1 MTTIQPNSN
10 YGGAA
15 LPPPDSGLQANATPP
30 GGQIDGLKLLA
41 ELQNMVAQLEG
52 GKGAP
57 GGNSPTD
64 ERGAP
69 AISEPSKSFNASDMV
84 DLLRSLRGK
93 SQDAQLKAAASGVES
108 ARISAEK
115 NNENQLDKIKEWI
128 EKCKEADSKGLLG
141 KIFGWIGK
149 IFAVLAALAAVAV
162 AAVAT
167 VATGGAAAPFLA
179 MAVIG
184 AIGATISLADQISQ
198 EFGGPEISIGNL
210 IQTMVGKFLEA
221 CGVPPETAER
231 IGRVM
236 GGVLAIAMPV
246 MLLVEPQLLG
256 GMAQNIALLAGA
268 DEQTAGYIGMA
279 VGIAAAI
286 TAGIAMAVISGGS
299 NVGTSATKIANALVG
314 ATAQIVQGATSVTT
328 GGIGIATA
336 IDKRDAENAI
346 AEKKEL
352 EAAMV
357 KLQKQM
363 EEGREE
369 MKKVIQ
375 QIEEGL
381 QMVTRMLAGAA
392 DSMSQVTSN
401 IGKRAAV

>member
-1 MTTIQPNSN
+1 MTTIQPNSP
-10 YGGAA
+10 YGAA
-15 LPPPDSGLQANATPP
+15 LPLPDSALQPNATPP
-30 GGQIDGLKLLA
+30 GAQIEGLKLLA

-57 GGNSPTD
+57 GVSAPTN

-69 AISEPSKSFNASDMV
+69 AIAEPSKSFNASDMV

-93 SQDAQLKAAASGVES
+93 SQDAQLKAAATGVES
-108 ARISAEK
+108 ARIAAEK
-115 NNENQLDKIKEWI
+115 NNENQMEKVKEWI
-128 EKCKEADSKGLLG
+128 EKCKEADKGGLLG

-149 IFAVLAALAAVAV
+149 IFAALAALAAVAV

-184 AIGATISLADQISQ
+184 AIGATMALADQISQ

-210 IQTMVGKFLEA
+210 IQTVVGKFLEA

-236 GGVLAIAMPV
+236 GGVMAIAMPV

-279 VGIAAAI
+279 VGLAAAI

-299 NVGTSATKIANALVG
+299 SVGTSATKIASALVG
-314 ATAQIVQGATSVTT
+314 ASAQIVQGATSVAT

-369 MKKVIQ
+369 LKKVIQ

-381 QMVTRMLAGAA
+381 QMVTKMLAGAA

>member
-1 MTTIQPNSN
+1 MSSIQPN
-10 YGGAA
+10 YGGMMPQMPAGA
-15 LPPPDSGLQANATPP
+15 QADAPQQA
-30 GGQIDGLKLLA
+30 GQVDGLKLLA
-41 ELQNMVAQLEG
+41 ELQTMVAQLES
-52 GKGAP
+52 GKAP
-57 GGNSPTD
+57 ATGERLTD

-69 AISEPSKSFNASDMV
+69 AISEPSASFNAADMV
-84 DLLRSLRGK
+84 DLLRSLKGK
-93 SQDAQLKAAASGVES
+93 SQDAQLAAAQKGLES
-108 ARISAEK
+108 ARVKAEK
-115 NNENQLDKIKEWI
+115 NTEAQLDKIKDWI
-128 EKCKEADSKGLLG
+128 EKCKEAEGKGLLG

-149 IFAVLAALAAVAV
+149 IFAAIAAIAAVAI

-167 VATGGAAAPFLA
+167 AATGGAAAPLLA

-184 AIGATISLADQISQ
+184 AVGATISLADQISQ
-198 EFGGPEISIGNL
+198 ECGGPEISIGNL
-210 IQTMVGKFLEA
+210 VQTMVGKFLEA

-286 TAGIAMAVISGGS
+286 TAGIAMAVVSGGAGA
-299 NVGTSATKIANALVG
+299 GTAATKIASSLVG
-314 ATAQIVQGATSVTT
+314 AGAQIVQGATSVAT
-328 GGIGIATA
+328 GGLKISEA
-336 IDKRDAENAI
+336 IDKRDAENII
-346 AEKKEL
+346 ADKKEL

-369 MKKVIQ
+369 LKKVIQ

-381 QMVTRMLAGAA
+381 QAVTKMIAGAA
-392 DSMSQVTSN
+392 DSMAQVTSN